1 MAPKLE
7 YQPIFGMEQVTPSE
21 AARNWTSL
29 RLHNN
34 CRLVRGDFNLLET
47 GGNSNP
53 GRLSL
58 VCIGRH
64 QQSVGV
70 PQLELTQSL
79 ASVVVFV
86 AWPKAFRSL
95 CCTKNVCRVTNTNT
109 FISRNY
115 TKVKK

>member
-21 AARNWTSL
+21 AAQNWTSL

-34 CRLVRGDFNLLET
+34 CRLVRGDFNLLEI

-58 VCIGRH
+58 IIIIINNNSIYLYSAISFCSETLI
-64 QQSVGV
+64 
-70 PQLELTQSL
+70 TTL
-79 ASVVVFV
+79 A
-86 AWPKAFRSL
+86 
-95 CCTKNVCRVTNTNT
+95 
-109 FISRNY
+109 
-115 TKVKK
+115 